1 MCVPTLPASTLFLYV
16 ISRPQ
21 TRSRRPASRRLP
33 NTKEKNE
40 QPAAGLQHE
49 LDQLSINALRFLA
62 VDAVQKANSGH
73 PGAPLACA
81 PIAYLLYHKV
91 MKHDPSDPKW
101 IDRDRFVLSNG
112 HASALLYGSLH
123 LSGYDLPMSQLEQF
137 RQWGSHTPGHPEYGD
152 TPGVEVTTG
161 PLGQGFGMAVGI
173 ATAEKHLAAIY
184 NRDTYN
190 IVDHFTYVLCGDGD
204 MMEGISHETASL
216 AGTLGLGKLIVFY
229 DDNLISLDGPTEL
242 SFTENVNMR
251 FEAYNWH
258 VQFVPDGNDLVALED
273 AILAAKAETTRPSLI
288 NVRTIIGYGSP
299 KAGTNKVH
307 GEALG
312 VEAVKATKKNLG
324 WPEDKTFYVPD
335 EARAN
340 WDKAKLRGK
349 DFKAAW
355 EAEFAEYAKAYPEPA
370 AEFKRVISAK
380 LADGWE
386 KTIPVF
392 PTEKPI
398 ATRNAGQTVMNAI
411 EKVVPELFGGAADL
425 TASTKTIF
433 KDSPSFHVDPTGRNV
448 FFGVREFGMC
458 AMVNGM
464 AAHGGIIPFGSTFFV
479 FSDYARSAIRMAAL
493 MGVHS
498 LFVFTHDSVGL
509 GEDGPTHQPIEHL
522 MSLRAIPQLT
532 DFRPADANETAAC
545 WQLALERKSP
555 SFMALSRQD
564 LPVLDNEKYKI
575 REGVKHGAYALDATG
590 KDIILIATG
599 SEVSVIIKAAAELKA
614 AGINATVVS
623 MPSFRIFDEQDQS
636 YKDQLFPESTPK
648 VSLEAGATMGWYKYV
663 GHNGTVIGIDR
674 FGASAPG
681 AIALDKLGINVAHV
695 VDAAKKLVKK

>member
-1 MCVPTLPASTLFLYV
+1 VARFFAEQRKRMSE
-16 ISRPQ
+16 PQ
-21 TRSRRPASRRLP
+21 DL
-33 NTKEKNE
+33 K
-40 QPAAGLQHE
+40 QQE
-49 LDQLSINALRFLA
+49 LDQLSINTLRFLA

-73 PGAPLACA
+73 PGAPLGCA

-91 MKHDPSDPKW
+91 MKYDPSDPKW
-101 IDRDRFVLSNG
+101 IDRDRFILSNG
-112 HASALLYGSLH
+112 HASALLYGALH

-173 ATAEKHLAAIY
+173 ATAEKHLAAVY
-184 NRDTYN
+184 NRDEHK
-190 IVDHFTYVLCGDGD
+190 IVDHHTYVLCGDGD
-204 MMEGISHETASL
+204 LMEGISHETASL

-242 SFTENVNMR
+242 SYTEDVTKR
-251 FEAYNWH
+251 FEAYHWH
-258 VQFVPDGNDLVALED
+258 VQHVADGNDLVAIEK
-273 AILAAKAETTRPSLI
+273 AIFAAKAETTRPSLI
-288 NVRTIIGYGSP
+288 RVRTVIGYGSP
-299 KAGTNKVH
+299 KAGTNKAH

-324 WPEDKTFYVPD
+324 WSEDKNFYVPE
-335 EARAN
+335 EAAAN
-340 WDKAKLRGK
+340 WAKAKPKGK
-349 DFKAAW
+349 KEHEAW
-355 EAEFAEYAKAYPEPA
+355 TAKFAEYKKAYPEPA
-370 AEFKRVISAK
+370 AEFDRVVSAK

-386 KTIPVF
+386 KKIPVF
-392 PTEKPI
+392 PADKPI
-398 ATRNAGQTVMNAI
+398 ATRNAGQTVMQAI
-411 EKVVPELFGGAADL
+411 ENIVPELFGGAADL
-425 TASTKTIF
+425 TSSTKTIF

-448 FFGVREFGMC
+448 FFGVREFGMM

-464 AAHGGIIPFGSTFFV
+464 AAHGGLIPFGSTFFV
-479 FSDYARSAIRMAAL
+479 FSDYCRPALRLAAL

-509 GEDGPTHQPIEHL
+509 GEDGPTHQPIEQM
-522 MSLRAIPQLT
+522 MSLRMIPHFT

-564 LPVLDNEKYKI
+564 LPVLDAKI
-575 REGVKHGAYALDATG
+575 AQAGSRKGAYELSSNG

-599 SEVSVIIKAAAELKA
+599 SEVSVIVKAAEELKA

-623 MPSFRIFDEQDQS
+623 MPSFKIYDEQPDA
-636 YKDQLFPESTPK
+636 YKATLLPEATPK
-648 VSLEAGATMGWYKYV
+648 IAIEAGATLGWYKYI
-663 GHNGTVIGIDR
+663 GHNGAVIGLDR

-681 AIALDKLGINVAHV
+681 PIALDKLGINVANV
-695 VDAAKKLVKK
+695 VEHAKKLVKK